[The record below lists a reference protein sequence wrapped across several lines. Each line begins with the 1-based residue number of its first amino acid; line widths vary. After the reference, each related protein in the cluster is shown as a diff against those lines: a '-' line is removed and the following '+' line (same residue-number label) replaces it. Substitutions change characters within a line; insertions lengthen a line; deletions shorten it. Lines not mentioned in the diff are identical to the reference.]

1 MGWVRGP
8 VGSVGKGPSQF
19 LLLSPQA
26 QALGSRLGCALVAD
40 LSGQSKFA
48 SWFSPEAAL

>member
-8 VGSVGKGPSQF
+8 VGSAGKGPFQF

-26 QALGSRLGCALVAD
+26 QALGSLFGCALVPD
-40 LSGQSKFA
+40 LSGQDKFT